1 MYSAKADGKKSPTTM
16 MSTAMAAM
24 INSRAILT
32 NTAETCRRRGRPYRT
47 LVSGSH
53 VSVGSSRNSKY
64 KKNITR
70 LNRETW
76 EVLVGGR
83 SSMQGEVGEK

>member
-1 MYSAKADGKKSPTTM
+1 M